1 MAVRLI
7 FMESLDRDLAL
18 AALSRRQFGATST
31 AQLIRIGFTPSSI
44 RRAVERRRLVRVLP
58 RVYRIV
64 SVPVT
69 LEQRL
74 MSALLFGG
82 DDAVLS
88 HSTAAI
94 VHDLIPRR
102 PSAIHIATSRRVA
115 SRTGVIVHRRVWLP
129 GDPPVRLGPLV
140 VTSPARTV
148 LDLCGVK
155 NWNSEMALD
164 AALRMG
170 KASFADLDLV
180 LEIGSKHRVPGTASL
195 RALVSER
202 GEEEA
207 MSESELESSV
217 IRVLRKSCIS
227 LPERQVTV
235 DWEDCHRLDFCYP
248 AHNLIIEVDGRKWH
262 ASRKRF
268 ERDRRRD
275 NAVSFEG
282 KRVIRFTWTDVMRD
296 ESYVVRTVK
305 RALGIQELPQAP

>member
-1 MAVRLI
+1 
-7 FMESLDRDLAL
+7 MECLDRDLAL

-82 DDAVLS
+82 DDAALS

-155 NWNSEMALD
+155 NRNSEMALD

-170 KASFADLDLV
+170 KPLLPISTSFWKSEAN
-180 LEIGSKHRVPGTASL
+180 IGF
-195 RALVSER
+195 
-202 GEEEA
+202 
-207 MSESELESSV
+207 
-217 IRVLRKSCIS
+217 
-227 LPERQVTV
+227 PERPP
-235 DWEDCHRLDFCYP
+235 F
-248 AHNLIIEVDGRKWH
+248 AHWFQNVE
-262 ASRKRF
+262 RKR
-268 ERDRRRD
+268 RCRRA
-275 NAVSFEG
+275 N
-282 KRVIRFTWTDVMRD
+282 
-296 ESYVVRTVK
+296 
-305 RALGIQELPQAP
+305 